1 VNCDYGDGS
10 VDGDGA
16 IFDDGYLE
24 DGTITFRE
32 RSSFRLQDVLEIVDQ
47 LSIDASYTQPIDP
60 IEKNSSV
67 PRVYPWVNA
76 GGYFDIIDMTWR
88 RDYPATQH
96 IELNIISCG
105 YQNTG
110 VGS

>member
-1 VNCDYGDGS
+1 
-10 VDGDGA
+10 
-16 IFDDGYLE
+16 
-24 DGTITFRE
+24 
-32 RSSFRLQDVLEIVDQ
+32 
-47 LSIDASYTQPIDP
+47 

-76 GGYFDIIDMTWR
+76 GGYFDIIDMTWK
-88 RDYPATQH
+88 RDYLATQH
-96 IELNIISCG
+96 IELNITSCG

>member
-1 VNCDYGDGS
+1 MLDWMWNEIFRYGL
-10 VDGDGA
+10 
-16 IFDDGYLE
+16 Y
-24 DGTITFRE
+24 
-32 RSSFRLQDVLEIVDQ
+32 
-47 LSIDASYTQPIDP
+47 P
-60 IEKNSSV
+60 IEKIGSV

-76 GGYFDIIDMTWR
+76 GGYFDIIGMTWR

-96 IELNIISCG
+96 IELNITSCG